1 MAVAKVLT
9 RSAFQILRMRVRGT
23 WQEKCQEE
31 GGKDGRE
38 GGRERCGRG
47 REGGRGGAGSR
58 QVEQLMEHFF
68 FLF

>member
-23 WQEKCQEE
+23 WQEKCG

-47 REGGRGGAGSR
+47 REGERGGTGSR